1 MNFSEKELQAL
12 EEELGAEQLLIKKFK
27 LFAQTTTDPQIKTKC
42 EQIAAKH
49 QNHYSRLLSQLNG

>member
-12 EEELGAEQLLIKKFK
+12 EEELGSEQLLIKKFK